1 MNNLAKAQRQR
12 LIRAHRI
19 DLAEN
24 VYRADFAPKTDPQL
38 NAPPVH
44 RPLPIILDA
53 AGGAFVLFVLVG
65 AALSLLFLPGG
76 WR

>member
-1 MNNLAKAQRQR
+1 MNTLTKAQRQR

-24 VYRADFAPKTDPQL
+24 VYRVDFKPKNKPVVNT
-38 NAPPVH
+38 PPAR

-53 AGGAFVLFVLVG
+53 AGGVFVLFVLVG
-65 AALSLLFLPGG
+65 ASLALFFLPGG
-76 WR
+76 GR